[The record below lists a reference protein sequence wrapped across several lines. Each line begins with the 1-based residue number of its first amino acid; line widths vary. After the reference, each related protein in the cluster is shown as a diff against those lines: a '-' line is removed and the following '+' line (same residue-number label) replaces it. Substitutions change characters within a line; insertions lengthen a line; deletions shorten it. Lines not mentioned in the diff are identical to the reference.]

1 MKPING
7 IEGRSIRLSCAEQ
20 ILGER
25 PLAEKLML
33 VRDAGFDGIDLRW
46 STLAAPSTRSV
57 LAEQDLP
64 VAAIYSQL
72 RDPCLLSRTA
82 GERAAALDCLVERT
96 EAAAQIG
103 ATRVIMVPIF
113 GPPRLGGFD
122 PLIGVIDLE
131 TALLLAMLGELAERI
146 DGLPLTVAVESLN
159 PAETHFL
166 TDPTRAAAVCDA
178 VGSPRIAPMVD
189 TYHCHRNG
197 QDTPAQIA
205 KLGDRLSLVHLS
217 DSDRRLPGEGSIDF
231 GPLLAALL
239 RQSYS
244 GWLGFE
250 TRPVQDLDSLSR
262 SVQHVRSL
270 WTQMVDEYT
279 VRSL

>member
-1 MKPING
+1 M
-7 IEGRSIRLSCAEQ
+7 RLSCAEQ
-20 ILGER
+20 ILGDR
-25 PLAEKLML
+25 PLAEKLRL

-46 STLAAPSTRSV
+46 NTLAAPSTRSV
-57 LAEQDLP
+57 LAEDDLP

-82 GERAAALDCLVERT
+82 GERAAAIDCVVERAK
-96 EAAAQIG
+96 AAAEIG
-103 ATRVIMVPIF
+103 AARLVMVPIF
-113 GPPRLGGFD
+113 GPPRLRGFD
-122 PLIGVIDLE
+122 PLIGIMELE
-131 TALLLAMLGELAERI
+131 TALLVAMLGELAERI
-146 DGLPLTVAVESLN
+146 DGLPLTIALESLN

-166 TDPTRAAAVCDA
+166 TDPARAALVCDA

-197 QDTPAQIA
+197 QDTPAQISE
-205 KLGDRLSLVHLS
+205 LGDRLSLVHLS

-250 TRPVQDLDSLSR
+250 TRPVQDLETLRR
-262 SVQHVRSL
+262 SVQHVRSE
-270 WTQMVDEYT
+270 WTRVVNGDE
-279 VRSL
+279 V

>member
-1 MKPING
+1 M
-7 IEGRSIRLSCAEQ
+7 RVSCAEQ

-25 PLAEKLML
+25 PLAEKLRL

-57 LAEQDLP
+57 VAEHDLP

-82 GERAAALDCLVERT
+82 GERAAALDCVVERA
-96 EAAAQIG
+96 EAAVQIG
-103 ATRVIMVPIF
+103 APRLVMVPIF
-113 GPPRLGGFD
+113 GPPRLREFD
-122 PLIGVIDLE
+122 PLVGVTELE

-146 DGLPLTVAVESLN
+146 DGLPLTVAVEPLN

-166 TDPTRAAAVCDA
+166 TDPARAAALCDA
-178 VGSPRIAPMVD
+178 IGSPRIAPMVD

-197 QDTPAQIA
+197 QDTPAQIIE
-205 KLGDRLSLVHLS
+205 LGDRLALVHLS

-239 RQSYS
+239 RQSYA

-250 TRPVQDLDSLSR
+250 TRPVQDLESLTR
-262 SVQHVRSL
+262 SVQHVRRV
-270 WTQMVDEYT
+270 WARVVDGEE
-279 VRSL
+279 V